1 MDVHVNLMRSDSDK
15 KMKIKNERGFTYVEL
30 LIALMI
36 ISIGAAIAAPNFGK
50 LIKNYKLTNAAR
62 MVWLDMHRARM
73 MAIKQGQTMR
83 VDFTATS
90 YSIVRVD
97 TGALVFSR
105 NLNSRAYRGLT
116 IDTNTTA
123 SVSFGT
129 TGTANGGTVVIKQ
142 DSASSKSFTIALT
155 GRIGKIS

>member
-1 MDVHVNLMRSDSDK
+1 
-15 KMKIKNERGFTYVEL
+15 MKIKNERGFTYVEL

-50 LIKNYKLTNAAR
+50 LIKNYKLTNTAR
-62 MVWLDMHRARM
+62 MVWLDVHRARM
-73 MAIKQGQTMR
+73 MAVKQGQTMR

-97 TGALVFSR
+97 TGAVVFSR
-105 NLNSRAYRGLT
+105 NLNSRTYRGIT
-116 IDTNTTA
+116 IDTNTTT

-129 TGTANGGTVVIKQ
+129 TGTANGSTIAVKN
-142 DSASSKSFTIALT
+142 DTSSKSFT
-155 GRIGKIS
+155 

>member
-1 MDVHVNLMRSDSDK
+1 
-15 KMKIKNERGFTYVEL
+15 MKIKDEIGFTYIEL
-30 LIALMI
+30 LMVLMI
-36 ISIGAAIAAPNFGK
+36 ISIGAAVAAPNFGK
-50 LIKNYKLTNAAR
+50 MIKNYKLTNAAR
-62 MVWLDMHRARM
+62 MVWLDVHKARTL
-73 MAIKQGQTMR
+73 AIKQGQTMR
-83 VDFTATS
+83 VDFTTTS

-105 NLNSRAYRGLT
+105 NLNARAYRGLT

-129 TGTANGGTVVIKQ
+129 TGTANGSTVVIKQ
-142 DSASSKSFTIALT
+142 GSAGSKSFTIALT

>member
-1 MDVHVNLMRSDSDK
+1 
-15 KMKIKNERGFTYVEL
+15 MKIKNEIGFTYVEL
-30 LIALMI
+30 LTALMI
-36 ISIGAAIAAPNFGK
+36 ISIGAAMAAPHFGK
-50 LIKNYKLTNAAR
+50 LIKNYKLTNTAR
-62 MVWLDMHRARM
+62 MVWLDVHRARM

-90 YSIVRVD
+90 YNIVRVD

-105 NLNSRAYRGLT
+105 NLNSRTYSGMT
-116 IDTNTTA
+116 IDMNTTT

-129 TGTANGGTVVIKQ
+129 TGTANGGTVVIKG
-142 DSASSKSFTIALT
+142 SESSKSFTIALT